1 MGILATSGYRCLKET
16 ERRNCFFFFF
26 STIFFSANM
35 KLIFLFSL
43 VIAIG
48 LSSGFIWPGKDQ
60 KQKSALKQ
68 KLENFLIKTKNAKQL
83 RELRRQNVPNIWGPA
98 PPSLPEEW
106 TDGEL
111 QYKEYT
117 IHQTKAE
124 REVDALEGIAGHVV
138 ARGGPVA

>member
-1 MGILATSGYRCLKET
+1 MGPLSEGNREKKL
-16 ERRNCFFFFF
+16 FFF
-26 STIFFSANM
+26 SFFFDDFFSANM
-35 KLIFLFSL
+35 NLIFLFSL

-83 RELRRQNVPNIWGPA
+83 RELRRQNVPDIWGPA
-98 PPSLPEEW
+98 PPSLPEKW
-106 TDGEL
+106 TDGES

-117 IHQTKAE
+117 IHQTKSE
-124 REVDALEGIAGHVV
+124 REVDALDWIAGHVV